1 MCQRPCVTRRD
12 VRFIAA
18 HGWRVN
24 IMNIGSLIAMLE
36 SSLSYTSPTQ
46 TEGAGAMSGL
56 SAVGPGVFRD
66 EGNHASFYAEDE
78 NRGDLRILICLC
90 AASAAVSLSAL
101 YFIVSKLNL
110 I

>member
-1 MCQRPCVTRRD
+1 

-18 HGWRVN
+18 QGWRVN

-36 SSLSYTSPTQ
+36 SSLPYTSPTQ
-46 TEGAGAMSGL
+46 IEGAGAMSGL

-66 EGNHASFYAEDE
+66 EENHTSFYAEDE

>member
-1 MCQRPCVTRRD
+1 
-12 VRFIAA
+12 
-18 HGWRVN
+18 
-24 IMNIGSLIAMLE
+24 MNTGSLIAMLE

-46 TEGAGAMSGL
+46 FEGTRAMAGL
-56 SAVGPGVFRD
+56 SVVGTGVYRD
-66 EGNHASFYAEDE
+66 EENHASLHAEDE
-78 NRGDLRILICLC
+78 DRGDLRILLCLC